1 MDSVGGLIFDIKRF
15 AVHDGPGIRTTVFL
29 KGCPLNCWWCHNPE
43 SIDPKPELVLFED
56 KCIGCGKCFEVCP
69 QEAHEVLPDGTRVY
83 HRERCV
89 LCGRCVEV
97 CYAEALVMEG
107 REVTVE
113 EVMAELRKDALF
125 YGSSGGG
132 ITLSGGEPM
141 FQPRFTL
148 AILERCKSE
157 GFHTALDTSGYA
169 PWGVYEKVLPY
180 VDLVLYDLKH
190 MDPIAHRKYTG
201 VSNELILENLVKLG
215 ESGVPIEVRMPI
227 VPGINDGKDDIMRA
241 AEFLKRVKNIT
252 QVVLLPY
259 HKFGEAKYKRLGRE
273 YKLKGL
279 QPPDKGRMEEVAG
292 WLRYRGFEVHISGS

>member
-1 MDSVGGLIFDIKRF
+1 M
-15 AVHDGPGIRTTVFL
+15 
-29 KGCPLNCWWCHNPE
+29 NCWWCHNPE

-69 QEAHEVLPDGTRVY
+69 QKAHEVLPDGTRVY

-89 LCGRCVEV
+89 LCGKCVEV

-113 EVMAELRKDALF
+113 EVMVELRKDAPF
-125 YGSSGGG
+125 YESSGGG

-141 FQPRFTL
+141 FQPRFAL
-148 AILERCKSE
+148 SILKQCKSE

-190 MDPIAHRKYTG
+190 IDPTAHRKYTG
-201 VSNELILENLVKLG
+201 VSNELILENLVGIG

-227 VPGINDGKDDIMRA
+227 VPGINDGKDDITGA
-241 AEFLKRVKNIT
+241 AEFLKTVKNIT

-279 QPPDKGRMEEVAG
+279 QPPDKGRMEERAG
-292 WLRYRGFEVHISGS
+292 WFRYHGFEVHISGS